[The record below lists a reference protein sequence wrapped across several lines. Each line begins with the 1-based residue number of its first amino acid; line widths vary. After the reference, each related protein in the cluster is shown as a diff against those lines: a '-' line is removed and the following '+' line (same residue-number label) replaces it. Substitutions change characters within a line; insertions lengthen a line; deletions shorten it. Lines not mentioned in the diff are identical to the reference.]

1 MSKLDLKACN
11 HCGKKMKSLLSY
23 MTHYQSHRNLANIQF
38 PCCIKNCRIIFK
50 TYSTFKLHIRKAHN
64 TIIMENK
71 PITEINKIFQSFKC
85 DIALCK
91 KICAGLSQFILHL
104 KLHLD
109 SLDTVHCP
117 YMNCKSS
124 YTNRNSF
131 ASHISRKHKQWDPS
145 FIMPVHIVHSLN
157 SSYLNND
164 KDFSTLEQ
172 ESFTCG
178 SLEHYENEEFLD
190 GIDDISYEKYLK
202 DQALFFLKLQVKNI
216 IPASCIQSIFDE
228 LMVANHSSSLLS
240 VQSLSSAMSNQSSD
254 ICENVLAEF
263 SKSEHTKINSLY
275 TLSTNK
281 KRKAYFH
288 KHMSYISPRELTL
301 GFDANKKSRTVHYVP
316 IKDLLKMMYNKHSN
330 EPGFWLKPEENFGIY
345 TDLMS
350 GSLIKDIAKSDD
362 EILYLML
369 YQDSFEIV
377 NPIGSGR
384 KKHKI
389 LAVYLTLANIPS
401 HKRYASEQLQLVL
414 MCKDTDLK
422 YFGLSKVFA
431 PIFSELAEISGCSV
445 SVSKSLSIKTKLLC
459 ILGDNLGSHSIGGFC
474 ENFSTV
480 LHFCRYCLATR
491 AEFDFNPQFS
501 GSDRTKSSHNNSL
514 LQLAQ
519 NGNNFEG
526 IKFQSPFNDLCGFHV
541 TTGLPPCLAHDIFEG
556 VASRDMYLFVKYFVS
571 KRWFSFNNINRKIN
585 MQKYF
590 EGDALD
596 KPCEVNKISC
606 TEKLSGHAVQNWV
619 FLRLFPL
626 FIGIYITDFEDPVW
640 LLYLKLK
647 EIVEI
652 ICSPK
657 IDIQHIAYLQVSIN
671 GYLSS
676 RKELFPSKKLLPKHH
691 YLSHYP
697 QLILRYGPLM
707 RVFTLRFE
715 QKHSYFKKCAR
726 NFNNYKHVCK
736 TLTETHQLLQSYNNS
751 SIPSSKNYAVNS
763 FSFNI
768 TNFSSTIF
776 EAIISTCGQ
785 LPDKFSTHIV
795 YQGTHYKKDL
805 FLFLQEFCLFFLIHM
820 ELNMFLLMSR
830 THNWCMSLVCMR
842 SVENIKRFDV

>member
-1 MSKLDLKACN
+1 
-11 HCGKKMKSLLSY
+11 
-23 MTHYQSHRNLANIQF
+23 
-38 PCCIKNCRIIFK
+38 
-50 TYSTFKLHIRKAHN
+50 
-64 TIIMENK
+64 
-71 PITEINKIFQSFKC
+71 
-85 DIALCK
+85 
-91 KICAGLSQFILHL
+91 
-104 KLHLD
+104 
-109 SLDTVHCP
+109 
-117 YMNCKSS
+117 MNCKSS

-131 ASHISRKHKQWDPS
+131 ASHITRRHKQWDSS
-145 FIMPVHIVHSLN
+145 FIMPLYVVHSLN
-157 SSYLNND
+157 SSNLNNN
-164 KDFSTLEQ
+164 KDVNTLEQ
-172 ESFTCG
+172 ESISCG

-190 GIDDISYEKYLK
+190 RIDDISSEKYLK

-216 IPASCIQSIFDE
+216 FPASCVQSIFDE
-228 LMVANHSSSLLS
+228 LMVVNNSSTQFS
-240 VQSLSSAMSNQSSD
+240 VQSLTSAISNQSSD
-254 ICENVLAEF
+254 ICENILTEF
-263 SKSEHTKINSLY
+263 SKSEQIKINSLY
-275 TLSTNK
+275 ALSTNK

-288 KHMSYISPRELTL
+288 KHMSYISPIEFTL
-301 GFDANKKSRTVHYVP
+301 GFDANKKFRTVHHVP
-316 IKDLLKMMYNKHSN
+316 IKDFLKMMYNKHSN
-330 EPGFWLKPEENFGIY
+330 EPGFWVKHEENFGIY
-345 TDLMS
+345 SDLLS
-350 GSLIKDIAKSDD
+350 GSLIQDIAKSDD
-362 EILYLML
+362 KILYLIL

-377 NPIGSGR
+377 NPVGSGR

-414 MCKDTDLK
+414 MCKDADLK

-431 PIFSELAEISGCSV
+431 PIFSELAEISGSV
-445 SVSKSLSIKTKLLC
+445 SVSESLSIKTKLLC
-459 ILGDNLGSHSIGGFC
+459 ILGDNLGSHSIEGFY

-480 LHFCRYCLATR
+480 SHFCRYYLATR
-491 AEFDFNPQFS
+491 AEFDFNPQFC
-501 GSDRTKSSHNNSL
+501 GLDRTESSHNNSL

-519 NGNNFEG
+519 NNGNNFEG
-526 IKFQSPFNDLCGFHV
+526 IKFNSPFNGLCGFHV
-541 TTGLPPCLAHDIFEG
+541 STGLPPCLAHDIFEG

-571 KRWFSFNNINRKIN
+571 KRWFSFNNINRRIN

-596 KPCEVNKISC
+596 KPCEINKTSS

-619 FLRLFPL
+619 FLCLFPL
-626 FIGIYITDFEDPVW
+626 YIGIYILDFEDPVW
-640 LLYLKLK
+640 LLYLRLK

-676 RKELFPSKKLLPKHH
+676 RRELFSSSKLLPKH

-751 SIPSSKNYAVNS
+751 SIPSSKIYAVNS
-763 FSFNI
+763 FSFNVK
-768 TNFSSTIF
+768 NFSSTIS
-776 EAIISTCGQ
+776 EAIITTCGQ
-785 LPDKFSTHIV
+785 LPDTFSTHIV

-805 FLFLQEFCLFFLIHM
+805 FLIFDFTKDHELLIFARILFLFFDTHGIEYALINEQNTQFVH
-820 ELNMFLLMSR
+820 ELGMYEVCGENNEIRCIMIA
-830 THNWCMSLVCMR
+830 SLIDYLPLPSYKHCNR
-842 SVENIKRFDV
+842 SFISLKHSVSCSSNNYRFT